1 MNPLLRVGL
10 TGGIATGKSTI
21 GEMFQQR
28 GAHIIQAD
36 RVAHELM
43 SPGHDVYDHVVE
55 HFGHGILNP
64 DGSINR
70 PRLASAAFPDKIQ
83 DLNRLVHPAVLDYQ
97 DRWMDKIGE
106 QDPNAVAIVEAA
118 LLYEAKGEKRFNKII
133 VVRTPF
139 DTKVQRFAAK
149 MNLPLGAARM
159 EVLRRMNAQIS
170 EEEKARR
177 ADYVIDNNGVLDHTE
192 EQVQKV
198 WLELQEQAKFARV

>member
-1 MNPLLRVGL
+1 
-10 TGGIATGKSTI
+10 
-21 GEMFQQR
+21 MFQKR
-28 GAHIIQAD
+28 GAYVIQAD

-43 SPGHDVYDHVVE
+43 SPGHKVYDEVVA
-55 HFGHGILNP
+55 HFGREVLNS

-70 PRLASAAFPDKIQ
+70 PRLASAAFPDKIH
-83 DLNRLVHPAVLDYQ
+83 DLNKIVHPAVLDYQ

-106 QDPNAVAIVEAA
+106 QHPDAVTIVEAA
-118 LLYEAKGEKRFNKII
+118 LLFEAKCEKRFNKII

-149 MNLPLGAARM
+149 MKLPTGEARI

-192 EQVQKV
+192 EQVEKV
-198 WLELQEQAKFARV
+198 WLDLQEQAKLARV